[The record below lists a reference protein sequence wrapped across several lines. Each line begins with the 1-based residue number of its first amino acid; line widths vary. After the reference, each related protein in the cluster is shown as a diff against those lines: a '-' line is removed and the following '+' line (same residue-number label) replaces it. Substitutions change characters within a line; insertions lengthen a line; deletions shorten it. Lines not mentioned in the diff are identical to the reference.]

1 MNWALLPKYS
11 EEYIRG
17 VKDFVSNGFA
27 NFGVGTELRCPCK
40 KCINRF
46 WHSRDVVQDHLI
58 CQGPY
63 PEFVNWI
70 YEISTSKFKKISD
83 TSDDMECDQGGFG
96 LGDDFDEMI
105 RNSYK
110 NDIDT
115 SGKNQMNKDAINFY
129 RLVEEGKQPLY
140 PGSKTFTR
148 LSFVVKLYMLKC
160 TCGFTESAFS
170 AILELIKEA
179 FPNSNLPPSF
189 SAAKGM
195 IKELGLDYE
204 KIHACP
210 NDCMLYWA
218 KNKDENICKVCG
230 VSRWKAVDN
239 DKNDILEKD
248 DRKQYKVP
256 AKVVRYFPLK
266 PRLQRMFLSKEYSE
280 LMTWHATGRI
290 NDGKL
295 RHPADAKGWKSM
307 DASHPKFAQE
317 NRNVRL
323 GLAADGFNPYRTM
336 SISHSTWPVML
347 VNYNL
352 PPWLIMKPE
361 NIILSTLIPGP
372 TQPGNEIDVYL
383 QPLIAELKELWETG
397 IETYDAHFNNTFT
410 LHASLLWTIS
420 DFPGY
425 GVLSGWTT
433 KGYLGCPEC
442 HYETSSTYLKHS
454 RKVCYMSHRKF
465 LPPDHKF
472 RFDTKRFNGEI
483 ETNLCPEPLSGN
495 FIVRL
500 LVKFRNNFGK
510 LKGKKKDADC
520 PWKKKSIFFELP
532 YWSDH
537 LIRHN
542 LDVMHIEKNI
552 VDKILGTLLNIG
564 GRTKDHL
571 NARLDLQEMGIRK
584 ILHPVKSADNNHF
597 EIRAACFDMT
607 RKEKED
613 FCSVLMNARLPYG
626 CASNISRCV
635 QLNERKISGYK
646 SHDAHFLL
654 QYLLQFAAIKTL
666 KPEVAIPLIRLGSFF
681 RGICGKVIQ
690 LDDVEKLQNEIIEI
704 LCQLET
710 IFPPAFFDIMVHLP
724 IHLCKEI
731 EFGGPVH
738 LRWMFGIERYL
749 SKLKS
754 YVRNRSKPEGCIA
767 EGYMVEEC
775 LTFCSRFLADDSKNK
790 LNSMKSNVGSH
801 IGSRRN
807 KDGKAIHLA
816 EKIWINAHRYVL
828 FNCGNME
835 IEQLIE

>member
-1 MNWALLPKYS
+1 
-11 EEYIRG
+11 
-17 VKDFVSNGFA
+17 
-27 NFGVGTELRCPCK
+27 
-40 KCINRF
+40 
-46 WHSRDVVQDHLI
+46 
-58 CQGPY
+58 
-63 PEFVNWI
+63 
-70 YEISTSKFKKISD
+70 
-83 TSDDMECDQGGFG
+83 ME
-96 LGDDFDEMI
+96 
-105 RNSYK
+105 
-110 NDIDT
+110 
-115 SGKNQMNKDAINFY
+115 
-129 RLVEEGKQPLY
+129 
-140 PGSKTFTR
+140 
-148 LSFVVKLYMLKC
+148 
-160 TCGFTESAFS
+160 
-170 AILELIKEA
+170 
-179 FPNSNLPPSF
+179 
-189 SAAKGM
+189 
-195 IKELGLDYE
+195 
-204 KIHACP
+204 
-210 NDCMLYWA
+210 
-218 KNKDENICKVCG
+218 
-230 VSRWKAVDN
+230 
-239 DKNDILEKD
+239 
-248 DRKQYKVP
+248 
-256 AKVVRYFPLK
+256 
-266 PRLQRMFLSKEYSE
+266 
-280 LMTWHATGRI
+280 
-290 NDGKL
+290 
-295 RHPADAKGWKSM
+295 
-307 DASHPKFAQE
+307 
-317 NRNVRL
+317 
-323 GLAADGFNPYRTM
+323 
-336 SISHSTWPVML
+336 
-347 VNYNL
+347 
-352 PPWLIMKPE
+352 
-361 NIILSTLIPGP
+361 
-372 TQPGNEIDVYL
+372 
-383 QPLIAELKELWETG
+383 
-397 IETYDAHFNNTFT
+397 
-410 LHASLLWTIS
+410 
-420 DFPGY
+420 
-425 GVLSGWTT
+425 
-433 KGYLGCPEC
+433 
-442 HYETSSTYLKHS
+442 
-454 RKVCYMSHRKF
+454 
-465 LPPDHKF
+465 
-472 RFDTKRFNGEI
+472 
-483 ETNLCPEPLSGN
+483 
-495 FIVRL
+495 
-500 LVKFRNNFGK
+500 
-510 LKGKKKDADC
+510 
-520 PWKKKSIFFELP
+520 KKSIFFELP

-754 YVRNRSKPEGCIA
+754 YVRNWSKPEGCIA

>member
-1 MNWALLPKYS
+1 
-11 EEYIRG
+11 
-17 VKDFVSNGFA
+17 
-27 NFGVGTELRCPCK
+27 
-40 KCINRF
+40 
-46 WHSRDVVQDHLI
+46 
-58 CQGPY
+58 
-63 PEFVNWI
+63 
-70 YEISTSKFKKISD
+70 
-83 TSDDMECDQGGFG
+83 MECDPGGFG

-115 SGKNQMNKDAINFY
+115 SGKNQMTKDAINFY

-148 LSFVVKLYMLKC
+148 LGFVVKLYMLKC

-179 FPNSNLPPSF
+179 FPESNLPPSF

-239 DKNDILEKD
+239 DKTDILEKD
-248 DRKQYKVP
+248 DRKKYKVP
-256 AKVVRYFPLK
+256 AKV
-266 PRLQRMFLSKEYSE
+266 
-280 LMTWHATGRI
+280 
-290 NDGKL
+290 
-295 RHPADAKGWKSM
+295 
-307 DASHPKFAQE
+307 
-317 NRNVRL
+317 
-323 GLAADGFNPYRTM
+323 
-336 SISHSTWPVML
+336 
-347 VNYNL
+347 
-352 PPWLIMKPE
+352 
-361 NIILSTLIPGP
+361 
-372 TQPGNEIDVYL
+372 PGNEIDVYL
-383 QPLIAELKELWETG
+383 HPLTAELKELWEIG

-425 GVLSGWTT
+425 GVLSGWST

-472 RFDTKRFNGEI
+472 RLDTKRFNGEV

-495 FIVRL
+495 FIIKL
-500 LVKFRNNFGK
+500 LGKFRNNFGK
-510 LKGKKKDADC
+510 MK
-520 PWKKKSIFFELP
+520 
-532 YWSDH
+532 
-537 LIRHN
+537 
-542 LDVMHIEKNI
+542 EKNI
-552 VDKILGTLLNIG
+552 IDKILGTLLNIG
-564 GRTKDHL
+564 GRTNDHL

-584 ILHPVKSADNNHF
+584 ILHPVKSADNSHF
-597 EIRAACFDMT
+597 EIMAACFDMT
-607 RKEKED
+607 KKEKED
-613 FCSVLMNARLPYG
+613 FCSVQMNARLPYG

-646 SHDAHFLL
+646 SHDAHFIL

-666 KPEVAIPLIRLGSFF
+666 KPDVAIPLIRLGSFF

-690 LDDVEKLQNEIIEI
+690 LEDVEKLQNEIIEI

-775 LTFCSRFLADDSKNK
+775 LTFCSRFLTDDSKNK
-790 LNSMKSNVGSH
+790 MNYVNSNVGIY

-807 KDGKAIHLA
+807 KDGKPIHLA

-828 FNCGNME
+828 FNSGNME
-835 IEQLIE
+835 IEQLIGNVEHRSLYDNQVKSKLYKREREHTKEFYNWLKDEVQKKEECSPELLALSKGPQRAARKFSGYIINGFRFHTKQRDGKCTTQNSGVYLTAHTTSFTSTKDKNPIVADVSYYKAIEEIIEIDYWGSLSLHKYNKFSTFKIVSEKNLYFVVKKLPRDYNDVEDESDPLEEVSGPTVQQELIFSVNTLPDDDSWYRDDVPNRQIPVTPSEMEENDEICE